1 MFQNPGAFLTVAG
14 SSRGAC
20 ISQAERKGS
29 KYANLFISSLLANTL
44 QVMLQK
50 HDSAEHPVVFA
61 WNMLGNNDRELIVL
75 GVLHGICLVM
85 IESLSCTCATAITGT
100 TLQYS
105 SCVRI
110 GNLVSIWQSSTFQL
124 LDIKHKLK
132 NF

>member
-1 MFQNPGAFLTVAG
+1 MFQNPGAFLTVTG

-20 ISQAERKGS
+20 ISQAERKES

-44 QVMLQK
+44 QV
-50 HDSAEHPVVFA
+50 
-61 WNMLGNNDRELIVL
+61 MLGNNDRELIVL